1 MTKQNFPYWDTKF
14 YYWIHINRQKAL
26 WNTPCTYSAFAWRL
40 WKWMSLHDAIYKPR
54 AEQKVRDRKRTPTI
68 QDNIRRRQV
77 LNEENVMI
85 LDFDEIE
92 KAEKQIAEKLLQ
104 VKPKIM
110 AKYNMKP
117 KKTLLQ
123 KFISLFQKKWQK
135 KES

>member
-1 MTKQNFPYWDTKF
+1 MTRQFPYWDIKF
-14 YYWIHINRQKAL
+14 YYGIHVNRQKANWL
-26 WNTPCTYSAFAWRL
+26 TPCSLSTFTWRL

-54 AEQKVRDRKRTPTI
+54 AEHQVRDRKKTPTI
-68 QDNIRRRQV
+68 QDAIRRRQV

-85 LDFDEIE
+85 LDFDEME
-92 KAEKQIAEKLLQ
+92 RAEILSPKK
-104 VKPKIM
+104 KPM
-110 AKYNMKP
+110 ARYNMKP